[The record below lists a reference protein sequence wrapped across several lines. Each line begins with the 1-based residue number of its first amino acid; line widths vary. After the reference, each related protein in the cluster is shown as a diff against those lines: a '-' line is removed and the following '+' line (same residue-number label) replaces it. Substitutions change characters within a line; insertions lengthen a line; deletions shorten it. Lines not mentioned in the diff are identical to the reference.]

1 LAHSLALPC
10 DCIRSLADR
19 APQEF
24 YDLYPPAEQI
34 AVAEEQQ
41 FPTDQNLTGLAW
53 FSCKAEGAE
62 YPIADAFTPYPKS
75 VQQDLRRAYYAS
87 VSFTDHNI
95 GQLLATVDM
104 LGLTDE
110 LVVVF
115 HADHGYQ
122 LGERNIY
129 CKETN
134 FNLAAHVPLIV
145 RAPHYPSSLGTRV
158 TGIVEIIDIMPTLIA
173 LSGLP
178 ALDPSAKG
186 EPALAGRSLEP
197 LLAGARQGRA
207 EGGETPVSVDGQPPA
222 FMHAYS
228 QYARL
233 RCANNLFVAKEQG
246 GKGPRACRAS
256 NGSYVPARTYNGYS
270 LRNDTHR
277 FTRWTGVT
285 VTGDPIWDELVGEE
299 FYAEAL
305 GDPVYD
311 QSERVNLAPKVEY
324 EPDLVAFRA
333 ILQKQIVFPPDGPP
347 PPTRA

>member
-1 LAHSLALPC
+1 MPVQRSLAHSLALPC

-95 GQLLATVDM
+95 GQLLATVDA

-134 FNLAAHVPLIV
+134 FNLAACGNLDVIRNHLFGTV
-145 RAPHYPSSLGTRV
+145 SSSS
-158 TGIVEIIDIMPTLIA
+158 I
-173 LSGLP
+173 
-178 ALDPSAKG
+178 
-186 EPALAGRSLEP
+186 
-197 LLAGARQGRA
+197 
-207 EGGETPVSVDGQPPA
+207 
-222 FMHAYS
+222 
-228 QYARL
+228 
-233 RCANNLFVAKEQG
+233 
-246 GKGPRACRAS
+246 
-256 NGSYVPARTYNGYS
+256 
-270 LRNDTHR
+270 
-277 FTRWTGVT
+277 
-285 VTGDPIWDELVGEE
+285 
-299 FYAEAL
+299 
-305 GDPVYD
+305 
-311 QSERVNLAPKVEY
+311 
-324 EPDLVAFRA
+324 
-333 ILQKQIVFPPDGPP
+333 PP
-347 PPTRA
+347 PHAPCACGVLDFVPMPIGCWLVLAI